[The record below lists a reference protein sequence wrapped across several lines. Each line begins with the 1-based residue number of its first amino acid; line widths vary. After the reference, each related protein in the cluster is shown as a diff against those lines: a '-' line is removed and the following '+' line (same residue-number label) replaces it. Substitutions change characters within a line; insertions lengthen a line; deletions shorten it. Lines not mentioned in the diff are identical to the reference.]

1 MKHSTDN
8 EELIGKDV
16 GNQRKRLTEPPI
28 DVLFNPSL
36 ILKRDAWA
44 IDVASMLKML
54 LDILE
59 TIQLKDLRLCGVA
72 ALSSSM
78 IHRIKVESIFR
89 LQSISERKRR
99 PTFQTENIRVENLTP
114 ISIPFRHES
123 SYPVSLQDLLSVL
136 EKMVSDLADPK
147 TKRTRINLEPVEEFS
162 FDDYFVKIEEFLAN
176 FEKIIYNQLAEH
188 RTLLFSSLIVDMD
201 PLSSAR
207 CFLAMLYLAMKGTI
221 SIEQKGETA
230 DILMSIKDED
240 VLSQ

>member
-1 MKHSTDN
+1 MKHSTDSAD
-8 EELIGKDV
+8 LIGEDV
-16 GNQRKRLTEPPI
+16 GNERKRLSEPPI

-54 LDILE
+54 LEILE
-59 TIQLKDLRLCGVA
+59 RIQYKDLRLCGVA

-89 LQSISERKRR
+89 LQSISEQKRR
-99 PTFQTENIRVENLTP
+99 PTSQTENTPVENLTP

-123 SYPVSLQDLLSVL
+123 SYPVSLQDLLSML
-136 EKMVSDLADPK
+136 EKMISDLADPK

-162 FDDYFVKIEEFLAN
+162 FDDYFVKIEEILAN
-176 FEKIIYNQLAEH
+176 FQEMVYNRLAEH
-188 RTLLFSSLIVDMD
+188 RIILFSSLIVGMD
-201 PLSSAR
+201 PVSSAR

-221 SIEQKGETA
+221 CIEQTLETD
-230 DILMSIKDED
+230 DILMSIKD
-240 VLSQ
+240 